1 MNLKRLVFS
10 SALLAG
16 VVFGSVCNT
25 NASPVTYTN
34 YQLYAYCDNN
44 YTNTHSKQT
53 TTQSIRNTVTS
64 FTSTDKANFWSVGV
78 VNGTAVRISS
88 VHSQIVGSTCDL
100 SFDQGYYIPKFGI
113 VQMGMENGYNVN
125 YSALV
130 SGTVDFR

>member
-10 SALLAG
+10 STLLAG

-53 TTQSIRNTVTS
+53 TTLLVCRRGQWN
-64 FTSTDKANFWSVGV
+64 
-78 VNGTAVRISS
+78 SS
-88 VHSQIVGSTCDL
+88 AHFIG
-100 SFDQGYYIPKFGI
+100 
-113 VQMGMENGYNVN
+113 
-125 YSALV
+125 A
-130 SGTVDFR
+130 